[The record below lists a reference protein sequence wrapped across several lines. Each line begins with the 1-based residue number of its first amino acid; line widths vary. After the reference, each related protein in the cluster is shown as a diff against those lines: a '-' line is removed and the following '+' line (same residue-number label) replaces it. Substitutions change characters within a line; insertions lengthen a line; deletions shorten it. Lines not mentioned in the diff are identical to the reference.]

1 MAYLFLAVA
10 FIFNAGANILLKLAT
25 MNGFSFAGL
34 LSGSWTI
41 GTWYAVIAMPIFG
54 FNLLLYLAAL
64 DKIPLSIAY
73 PIMVGMT
80 FFITIGASLL
90 LGEKVS
96 YIHAIGMAMI
106 LGGVFLIVRFTSAG

>member
-1 MAYLFLAVA
+1 MSAYLFLALA
-10 FIFNAGANILLKLAT
+10 FVCNAGANILLKLAT
-25 MNGFSFAGL
+25 LHNFSFAGT
-34 LSGSWTI
+34 LSGQWQL
-41 GTWYAVIAMPIFG
+41 GTLYAAIAIPLFG
-54 FNLLLYLAAL
+54 ANLLFYLAAL

-106 LGGVFLIVRFTSAG
+106 LGGILLIVRFAAN